1 MNGQT
6 NRKKFFDIIIVIL
19 FCLVGFLVLLV
30 LGTFKTP
37 NSSHKVLFQVK
48 ASGGY
53 AMVSLRTSD
62 ETLVSST
69 IVTTP
74 WRKEMKLTQG
84 TEVYLTASNPSQTGE
99 LECLISLDNKV
110 WKSMKKEAPENG
122 VACAGIVP

>member
-1 MNGQT
+1 MTSQM
-6 NRKKFFDIIIVIL
+6 NRKKFLDIVIIFL
-19 FCLVGFLVLLV
+19 FILVGFLLLLV

-37 NSSHKVLFQVK
+37 SSSHKVLFQVK

-53 AMVSLRTSD
+53 AMVTLKTSD

-74 WRKEMKLTQG
+74 WRKEMRLPQG

-99 LECLISLDNKV
+99 LECLISLDNKI